1 MSIPSPHSVPSPTDD
16 DTLVPDP
23 VVSSFLKSEVF
34 AEPPAALRERVL
46 HAFEAHFEQG
56 PVDSSLEALD
66 DDSEAEIWKTATPWM
81 ATQPSPWLRAAPYA
95 FGLGIGALTLAGSLL
110 WWNASLPVQ
119 VVMVEFPRPSTVL
132 PDPLNVP
139 VPAQPGK
146 PATPGTIPKAHSA
159 ENPVVVP
166 KPESPN
172 YRSEASTAALATASP
187 ADVKFF
193 AGQLT
198 LSVDGVEITQTK
210 APAAGSAIR
219 VSLGGNGDY
228 ILMLAPKNDTFKPN
242 GWVVGNQF
250 WFEVNGQTVEIQCS
264 EPVVSGSG
272 QYQLWVSTIP
282 ATSAQATGFAVRLYT
297 SFDAAQRQ
305 SP

>member
-1 MSIPSPHSVPSPTDD
+1 MSIPTSHSVPSPADD
-16 DTLVPDP
+16 DTLAPDP
-23 VVSSFLKSEVF
+23 VVSSFLKAETF
-34 AEPPAALRERVL
+34 AEPPAALRDRVL
-46 HAFEAHFEQG
+46 HAFEAHFEQN
-56 PVDSSLEALD
+56 PVESSLEALD
-66 DDSEAEIWKTATPWM
+66 DDSEAEVWKTATPWM
-81 ATQPSPWLRAAPYA
+81 TAQPSPWLRAAPYA
-95 FGLGIGALTLAGSLL
+95 FGFGIGALTLAGSLL
-110 WWNASLPVQ
+110 WWNASLPAQ

-132 PDPLNVP
+132 PDPMSVP
-139 VPAQPGK
+139 TPAPATK
-146 PATPGTIPKAHSA
+146 PAGSGAFPKAHSA
-159 ENPVVVP
+159 GNPAALP

-172 YRSEASTAALATASP
+172 YRSEGNPAPLATASP

-198 LSVDGVEITQTK
+198 LSVDGVEVTQTRS
-210 APAAGSAIR
+210 PAAGSAIR

-250 WFEVNGQTVEIQCS
+250 WFEVNGQTIEIQCS

-272 QYQLWVSTIP
+272 QYQLWVSTIST
-282 ATSAQATGFAVRLYT
+282 TSAEATGFSVRLYA
-297 SFDAAQRQ
+297 SLDAAQRQ